1 MVDGREGIG
10 IRNNNFFIR
19 LQLAKRRT
27 KKIHDVKCPNV
38 RGKNIQVG
46 NIIANNSNVQNR
58 EDNWFA

>member
-1 MVDGREGIG
+1 MGLEIK
-10 IRNNNFFIR
+10 IFFIR